1 MSKKFLLEDPALNW
15 KTFLR
20 VIGVCLA
27 AYLFM
32 NLGTQAIKDYS
43 DPAAIAIIF
52 VSILVICGVL
62 RIHNQAPVAPIM
74 YALGT
79 PLGLLCVSLGVWAIF
94 WGWDGDAGIELLGF
108 NTTLILL
115 PALMGGAVSGLGYL
129 WMGSSTQQMPKSSWR
144 VGIFFALF
152 LLLTVTFIVFE
163 LGVSLLGWETEI
175 ALILGLIAIVSFVS
189 SSADAWVKRVA
200 HSTMFVVLIVAFLGI
215 IDLAV
220 IGANTGYANVSA
232 YAGGMSKIY
241 ISISTGLVVYLLCII
256 WSIAAGAFDDID
268 FGKLNW
274 HLIEAFSLIVLI
286 TISPPSI
293 YHFMS

>member
-1 MSKKFLLEDPALNW
+1 
-15 KTFLR
+15 
-20 VIGVCLA
+20 LA

-115 PALMGGAVSGLGYL
+115 PALWAAQSLVWVIYG
-129 WMGSSTQQMPKSSWR
+129 WDRPPNRCPK
-144 VGIFFALF
+144 VHG
-152 LLLTVTFIVFE
+152 E
-163 LGVSLLGWETEI
+163 
-175 ALILGLIAIVSFVS
+175 
-189 SSADAWVKRVA
+189 
-200 HSTMFVVLIVAFLGI
+200 
-215 IDLAV
+215 
-220 IGANTGYANVSA
+220 
-232 YAGGMSKIY
+232 
-241 ISISTGLVVYLLCII
+241 
-256 WSIAAGAFDDID
+256 
-268 FGKLNW
+268 
-274 HLIEAFSLIVLI
+274 
-286 TISPPSI
+286 
-293 YHFMS
+293 

>member
-1 MSKKFLLEDPALNW
+1 MSKKFFLEDPALRW
-15 KTFLR
+15 KTFFR

-27 AYLFM
+27 AYLFTK
-32 NLGTQAIKDYS
+32 LGTQAIRGYS
-43 DPAAIAIIF
+43 SAGGFVIF
-52 VSILVICGVL
+52 APMVVICGVL
-62 RIHNQAPVAPIM
+62 RIHNQAPVAPIL

-79 PLGLLCVSLGVWAIF
+79 PLGLLSVSLGIWALF
-94 WGWDGDAGIELLGF
+94 RGWDEVIGIEVFGVI
-108 NTTLILL
+108 TTLLLL
-115 PALMGGAVSGLGYL
+115 PALTGGAVSGLGYL
-129 WMGSSTQQMPKSSWR
+129 WMGSSSQQMPKSSKR
-144 VGIFFALF
+144 VGIFCAFF
-152 LLLTVTFIVFE
+152 LLLTVTYILVR
-163 LGVSLLGWETEI
+163 LTASLPGWQTEI
-175 ALILGLIAIVSFVS
+175 ALMLGLIAIVSFVS

-220 IGANTGYANVSA
+220 IGANTA
-232 YAGGMSKIY
+232 YADIRAYLGGMSKIY
-241 ISISTGLVVYLLCII
+241 ISISTGLVVYLLCIV

-274 HLIEAFSLIVLI
+274 HLIEAFSLVVLI

>member
-1 MSKKFLLEDPALNW
+1 MSKKSFLEDPTLNW
-15 KTFLR
+15 KTLFR
-20 VIGVCLA
+20 VIGVCVA

-32 NLGTQAIKDYS
+32 NLGTQAIRGYAES
-43 DPAAIAIIF
+43 AGVSIIF
-52 VSILVICGVL
+52 APILVICGML

-74 YALGT
+74 YAWGT
-79 PLGLLCVSLGVWAIF
+79 PIGLLCVSMGVWAMF
-94 WGWDGDAGIELLGF
+94 SYGGYTGIKRF
-108 NTTLILL
+108 TTDIILILL

-144 VGIFFALF
+144 LGLFFALL
-152 LLLTVTFIVFE
+152 LLLTFTFMFVE
-163 LGVSLLGWETEI
+163 LGVSLLGWETEV
-175 ALILGLIAIVSFVS
+175 ALMLGLIAIVSFIS
-189 SSADAWVKRVA
+189 SSADMWVKRVA

-220 IGANTGYANVSA
+220 IGANTGYADVSA
-232 YAGGMSKIY
+232 YVGGMSKIY
-241 ISISTGLVVYLLCII
+241 ILISTGLVVYLLCII
-256 WSIAAGAFDDID
+256 WSIPAGAFDDID

-274 HLIEAFSLIVLI
+274 HLIEAFSLVVLI

>member
-1 MSKKFLLEDPALNW
+1 M
-15 KTFLR
+15 
-20 VIGVCLA
+20 A
-27 AYLFM
+27 AYLSM

-43 DPAAIAIIF
+43 GPAAITVIF
-52 VSILVICGVL
+52 GSIVVICGVL

-79 PLGLLCVSLGVWAIF
+79 PLGLLCVSLGVWAMF
-94 WGWDGDAGIELLGF
+94 SYGDVTGIKRF
-108 NTTLILL
+108 TTDIILILL

-144 VGIFFALF
+144 VGILSALF
-152 LLLTVTFIVFE
+152 LLLTVTYIFVE
-163 LGVSLLGWETEI
+163 MGVSLLGEETEV
-175 ALILGLIAIVSFVS
+175 ALMLGLIAIVSFVS

-200 HSTMFVVLIVAFLGI
+200 HSTMFVVLILAFLGI

-220 IGANTGYANVSA
+220 IGANTGYADVSA
-232 YAGGMSKIY
+232 YVGGMSKIY
-241 ISISTGLVVYLLCII
+241 ISISTGLVVYLLCIV

-274 HLIEAFSLIVLI
+274 HLIEAFSLVVLI

>member
-1 MSKKFLLEDPALNW
+1 MSKKFLLEDPTLNW
-15 KTFLR
+15 KTLSR
-20 VIGVCLA
+20 AIGVCVA

-32 NLGTQAIKDYS
+32 NLGTQAIKYYS
-43 DPAAIAIIF
+43 EPGAVAIIF
-52 VSILVICGVL
+52 GSILVICGVL

-79 PLGLLCVSLGVWAIF
+79 PLGLLCVSLSVWATF
-94 WGWDGDAGIELLGF
+94 WGWDGEAGIELFGLI
-108 NTTLILL
+108 TTLILL

-144 VGIFFALF
+144 VGIFSAFF
-152 LLLTVTFIVFE
+152 LLLTVTYIFVE
-163 LGVSLLGWETEI
+163 LGVSLLGWETEV
-175 ALILGLIAIVSFVS
+175 ALMLGLIAIVSFVS
-189 SSADAWVKRVA
+189 SSADMWVKRVA

-220 IGANTGYANVSA
+220 IGANTAFADLRA
-232 YAGGMSKIY
+232 YVDGMSKIY
-241 ISISTGLVVYLLCII
+241 ISISTGLVVYLLCIV

-274 HLIEAFSLIVLI
+274 HLIEAFSLVVLI

>member
-1 MSKKFLLEDPALNW
+1 MSKKSLLEDPTLNL
-15 KTFLR
+15 KTLFR
-20 VIGVCLA
+20 AIGVCVA
-27 AYLFM
+27 AYLSM

-43 DPAAIAIIF
+43 DPAAIAVIF
-52 VSILVICGVL
+52 GSILVICGVL

-79 PLGLLCVSLGVWAIF
+79 PLGLLCVSLGVWAMF
-94 WGWDGDAGIELLGF
+94 SYGDVTGIKRF
-108 NTTLILL
+108 TTDIILILL

-144 VGIFFALF
+144 VGIFLALF
-152 LLLTVTFIVFE
+152 LLLTVTYIFVE
-163 LGVSLLGWETEI
+163 MGVSLLGEETEV
-175 ALILGLIAIVSFVS
+175 ALMLGLIAIVSFVS

-200 HSTMFVVLIVAFLGI
+200 HSTMFVVLILAFLGI

-220 IGANTGYANVSA
+220 IGANTGYADVSA
-232 YAGGMSKIY
+232 YVGGMSKIY
-241 ISISTGLVVYLLCII
+241 ISISTGLVVYLLCIV

-274 HLIEAFSLIVLI
+274 HLIEAFSLVVLI

>member
-1 MSKKFLLEDPALNW
+1 MSKKSLLEDPTLNW
-15 KTFLR
+15 KTLFR
-20 VIGVCLA
+20 VIGVCVA

-32 NLGTQAIKDYS
+32 NLGTQAIKNYS

-52 VSILVICGVL
+52 GPMVVIGGVL

-79 PLGLLCVSLGVWAIF
+79 PLGLLCVSLVVWATF
-94 WGWDGDAGIELLGF
+94 WGWDGQAGIELFG
-108 NTTLILL
+108 LITVLMLL

-144 VGIFFALF
+144 VGIFCALF
-152 LLLTVTFIVFE
+152 LLGAVTFIFVE
-163 LGVSLLGWETEI
+163 LGAGLLGWEPEV
-175 ALILGLIAIVSFVS
+175 ALMLGLIAIVSFVS
-189 SSADAWVKRVA
+189 SSADMWVKRVA
-200 HSTMFVVLIVAFLGI
+200 HSTMFVVMIVALLGI

-220 IGANTGYANVSA
+220 IGANTGYTDVSA
-232 YAGGMSKIY
+232 YVGGMAKIY

-274 HLIEAFSLIVLI
+274 HLIEAFSLVVLI